1 MKKYLMTTT
10 LLIGL
15 GAAGVALAD
24 GDNCRV
30 PKADWQPREAVQAM
44 AEKQGWTLRK
54 IETDDGCYEVE
65 GRDSQGREVEAKL
78 DPATLAIVKL
88 QYDDGECRIPMA
100 DWQPRE
106 AVEQM
111 AVSQGWT
118 VRRIKTDDGCYEIK
132 GRDQTGREIEV
143 KVDPATLA
151 VVEFEYEDDDGNRGR
166 NSAPSGEPVAPPS
179 NGLFTPGTAP
189 VVEQ

>member
-1 MKKYLMTTT
+1 MKKYLMATT
-10 LLIGL
+10 LLLGL

-24 GDNCRV
+24 
-30 PKADWQPREAVQAM
+30 
-44 AEKQGWTLRK
+44 
-54 IETDDGCYEVE
+54 DDDCWV
-65 GRDSQGREVEAKL
+65 
-78 DPATLAIVKL
+78 
-88 QYDDGECRIPMA
+88 PMA

-106 AVEQM
+106 AVLAM
-111 AVSQGWT
+111 AEAQGWT

-132 GRDQTGREIEV
+132 GRDANGREIEV

-151 VVEFEYEDDDGNRGR
+151 VVEFEYEDDEDDRDRDRDRRR
-166 NSAPSGEPVAPPS
+166 NAAPTSPVKPPA

>member
-1 MKKYLMTTT
+1 MKKYLMATT

-24 GDNCRV
+24 DDDCRV
-30 PKADWQPREAVQAM
+30 
-44 AEKQGWTLRK
+44 
-54 IETDDGCYEVE
+54 
-65 GRDSQGREVEAKL
+65 
-78 DPATLAIVKL
+78 
-88 QYDDGECRIPMA
+88 PMA

-106 AVEQM
+106 AVQQM
-111 AVSQGWT
+111 AEAQGWT

-132 GRDQTGREIEV
+132 GRDATGREIEV

-151 VVEFEYEDDDGNRGR
+151 IVEFEYEDDDDDDDYDGR
-166 NSAPSGEPVAPPS
+166 DNAAPAGSVEPPS